1 MVRPWQILCDSDSQE
16 PKSVHLTR
24 LLCELYELLGVR
36 SIRTSVYHP
45 QTNGLVEQFS
55 KTLNTMI
62 HKFML
67 EDSRNWDK
75 RLDPQLFAVR
85 EVPQVSMGFSPF
97 ELLFRRKPQGVLDL
111 VKENWEM
118 GPSTSKNEGQH
129 ILDLWDFTPGPET
142 STASIQQRSKTHPV
156 IKCLYC
162 YHHLAPNS
170 SPSGTGLLWSHGEWG
185 MLTMRLCILTGVEQH
200 IFTTSTSLKPGRRWR
215 LFLWLPQ
222 WDEWWVGTGG
232 D

>member
-1 MVRPWQILCDSDSQE
+1 
-16 PKSVHLTR
+16 
-24 LLCELYELLGVR
+24 
-36 SIRTSVYHP
+36 
-45 QTNGLVEQFS
+45 
-55 KTLNTMI
+55 
-62 HKFML
+62 
-67 EDSRNWDK
+67 
-75 RLDPQLFAVR
+75 
-85 EVPQVSMGFSPF
+85 MGFSPF
-97 ELLFRRKPQGVLDL
+97 ELLFRRKPQSVLDL

-222 WDEWWVGTGG
+222 WSRVMGWDRRWLIWTSKRRSPLMTDVASLQRCFARMHKPHTPSHRNIHRHDSAFTTLSATRTHKENCLGRASGHCWRWG
-232 D
+232 